1 VKKIPILIMLPLSV
15 FAQDIKVS
23 NPEMLQTTESTNRYI
38 LPIDKVSIKGSY
50 PLGISEI
57 KTIHIVFPFE
67 IKEVD
72 AGTSDVIVEITP
84 SFNNVLKVKSARNKD
99 FTETNLTVLTGD
111 GGLYSFITN
120 YQKDPEILNI
130 NIGNNLKTDILASN
144 ELKINHFQKSHFV
157 SRSLNISEA
166 AILSNLEKATQSGSF
181 IRNVGVHNLKLT
193 SLLKGIYTED
203 GILYL
208 TMDILNE
215 TDIDYEIDFIK
226 LYIKD
231 KELVKKMTVQEEELV
246 IINKYPSDLVV
257 QADVKHRFSVATA
270 LRTLSEDKVMEIEIY
285 EKNGGRHL
293 RFPIDPKILS
303 KAKKINQ

>member
-84 SFNNVLKVKSARNKD
+84 SFNNVLKVKSAKNKD

-157 SRSLNISEA
+157 SSSLNISEA
-166 AILSNLEKATQSGSF
+166 AILNNLQKATQSGSF
-181 IRNVGVHNLKLT
+181 IRNVGVHNLQLRG
-193 SLLKGIYTED
+193 LLKGIYTEE

-257 QADVKHRFSVATA
+257 HAEVKHRFSVATT
-270 LRTLSEDKVMEIEIY
+270 LRSLSEDKIMEVEIY